1 MRHKGIKTQSPGLR
15 TTLDSRSE
23 GAMAQS
29 TRNKTKSFKIM
40 LEKYLK
46 IKGLDIIL
54 VLEDGKEIELY
65 KNRSLVDDMV
75 VTFDTKHPERRIP
88 LASIKSVDLYAA

>member
-1 MRHKGIKTQSPGLR
+1 
-15 TTLDSRSE
+15 
-23 GAMAQS
+23 MAQNS
-29 TRNKTKSFKIM
+29 RKKPKSFKTV

-54 VLEDGKEIELY
+54 VLEDGMEIELY
-65 KNRSLVDDMV
+65 KNRTLEDDV
-75 VTFDTKHPERRIP
+75 IVTFDTKHPERRIP